1 MDPARRRSVV
11 DVALQEG
18 VAVSVEGAVAR
29 AKVLDRLRLG
39 DAAFRQVTR
48 AAAIGVLLLL
58 SGVMISLV
66 AGSLPALRTFGFGFL
81 TTERVESG
89 HGEIRRAGAD
99 LRHARHVVHRH
110 ADCGPGGPDD
120 CLLPHRAVSAMAAA
134 ADRHRHRAVGRRAEH
149 HLRDLGA
156 FRLCPL
162 PAADAATVSD
172 QHARQRAAGSRRCSP
187 VRPMAS
193 AF

>member
-18 VAVSVEGAVAR
+18 GVVSVGAVTR

-39 DAAFRQVTR
+39 DAAFRQMTR
-48 AAAIGVLLLL
+48 AAAVGVLLLL

-66 AGSLPALRTFGFGFL
+66 AGSLPALRTFGL
-81 TTERVESG
+81 ELPDDRAMESG

-120 CLLPHRAVSAMAAA
+120 CLLPHRAVPAMAAA
-134 ADRHRHRAVGRRAEH
+134 ADRHRHRAVGRRPEH

-156 FRLCPL
+156 FRLCPV
-162 PAADAATVSD
+162 PAGDAAAVFD
-172 QHARQRAAGSRRCSP
+172 QNARLRRRLSRRCSP
-187 VRPMAS
+187 DRPTAS
-193 AF
+193 AC